1 MPTAFLPSCHLK
13 EMEYSSGRVQESVL
27 EINYTMHMNRNLK
40 IFLATG
46 IPFGIF
52 MAVLFSIIYGINAGL
67 PGGLIS
73 GLIFGFLMFII
84 LGYLHNRAVNKIAGD
99 ISYGSMGTCHAQNI
113 ELQLPYERAFDLCIR
128 SLDLI
133 GRCRVLE
140 EDRSEGMIVARS
152 SVNWKTWGDTI
163 SYDISRTDNDSTAV
177 KVSSRPTSWSTLV
190 DYGKNLENVK
200 IIVSFLEQSNRL

>member
-1 MPTAFLPSCHLK
+1 
-13 EMEYSSGRVQESVL
+13 
-27 EINYTMHMNRNLK
+27 MNRNLK

-52 MAVLFSIIYGINAGL
+52 MAILFSLCYGINVGL
-67 PGGLIS
+67 SGGLIS
-73 GLIFGFLMFII
+73 GLIFGFIMFII
-84 LGYLHNRAVNKIAGD
+84 LGFLHSLAVEKIAGD
-99 ISYGSMGTCHAQNI
+99 RSEEAMGTCHVRNI

-133 GRCRVLE
+133 SRCKVEE
-140 EDRSEGMIVARS
+140 EDRSQGKIMARS

-163 SYDISRTDNDSTAV
+163 SFDITRTGNESTAV

-200 IIVSFLEQSNRL
+200 TIVSFLGRSQ